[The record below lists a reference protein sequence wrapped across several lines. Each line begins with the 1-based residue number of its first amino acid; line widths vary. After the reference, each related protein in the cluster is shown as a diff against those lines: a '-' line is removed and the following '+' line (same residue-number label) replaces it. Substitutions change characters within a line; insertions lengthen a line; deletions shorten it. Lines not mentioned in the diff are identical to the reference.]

1 MGYNRGS
8 QRGNLIVLSGPSAV
22 GKGTV
27 LSFLLEE
34 YDDIC
39 YSVSATTREPR
50 EGEEDGIDYFFMS
63 TKKFK
68 SLIKKNEFIE
78 WAKVHNNYYGT
89 PKKYVEE
96 TLASGRDVILEID
109 IQGAKQVKDSF
120 AEGIFVFLA
129 PPSLDE
135 LESRIYG
142 RGTESEKAIETR
154 LENASKE
161 LKQVEEYDYLI
172 INDQVEKAVKK
183 LKAIIVAE
191 KCKVKN

>member
-1 MGYNRGS
+1 MKYKEEDRK
-8 QRGNLIVLSGPSAV
+8 GNLIVFSGPSAV

-27 LSFLLEE
+27 LNALLED
-34 YDDIC
+34 YKDIS
-39 YSVSATTREPR
+39 YSVSATTREARP
-50 EGEEDGIDYFFMS
+50 GEEDGVDYFFMS

-96 TLASGRDVILEID
+96 TLANGRDVILEID
-109 IQGAKQVKDSF
+109 IQGAKQVRESF
-120 AEGIFVFLA
+120 EEGIFVFLA

-135 LESRIYG
+135 LESRIYS

-154 LENASKE
+154 LENANQE
-161 LKQVEEYDYLI
+161 LKQIKEYDYLI
-172 INDQVEKAVKK
+172 INDRVKNAVKK
-183 LKAIIVAE
+183 LKAIILAE
-191 KCKVKN
+191 KCKI

>member
-1 MGYNRGS
+1 MKYKKES
-8 QRGNLIVLSGPSAV
+8 SKGNLIVLSGPSAV

-27 LSFLLEE
+27 LSALLEE
-34 YDDIC
+34 YKDIY
-39 YSVSATTREPR
+39 YSVSATTREAR
-50 EGEEDGIDYFFMS
+50 AGEENGVDYFFMS

-96 TLASGRDVILEID
+96 TLANGRDVILEID
-109 IQGAKQVKDSF
+109 IQGAKQVKECF
-120 AEGIFVFLA
+120 EEGIFVFLA

-142 RGTESEKAIETR
+142 RGTESKKAIETR
-154 LENASKE
+154 LENANQE

-172 INDQVEKAVKK
+172 INDQVKNAVKK
-183 LKAIIVAE
+183 LKAIIIAE
-191 KCKVKN
+191 KCKV